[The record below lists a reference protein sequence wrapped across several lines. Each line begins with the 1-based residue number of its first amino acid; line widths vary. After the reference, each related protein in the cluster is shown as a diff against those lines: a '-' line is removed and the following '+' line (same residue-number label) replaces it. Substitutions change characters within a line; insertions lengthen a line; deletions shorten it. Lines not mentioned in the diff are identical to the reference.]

1 MDKTVYNSFAGGF
14 AGSLIRNEVIW
25 VQKICIRNNGPVK
38 NFEMEVE
45 KFNLLIGEQATGKST
60 IAKSVY
66 YFKTIK
72 TKITDYLTQV
82 YDSNSYHSV
91 SQEYI
96 WFDKAIK
103 SELKNIF
110 VKLFGYSWDLNP
122 GFYMKYDYA
131 EDVWIQVRLKYKDQ
145 NEQYISVSYST
156 KLLNSI
162 KKLQLEIREMYH
174 SNEGVIKTSLVL
186 TNEERKRNHEM
197 IARKVNEIFCDNK
210 ETYYIPAGRSLLTVM
225 SNNRAILNNAGN
237 LDLITE
243 MFMMLID
250 NVRNSFGNG
259 VRKAHLFYPV
269 EKRQFDVKNIVDF
282 IISLEK
288 GEYFYNGG
296 REFLKIEEDADHPIS
311 LNFASSGQQEILWLL
326 NFMYV
331 LMLRE
336 EDVFLI
342 IEEPE
347 AHIYPLLQKKVMEFI
362 VLFTN
367 MQDSGVLITTHS
379 PYILTAANNLYY
391 AGVLAEDG
399 QDKEVYKVL
408 NKNYIMKKGE
418 LSAYKLL
425 TNHMQEEQHYI
436 KLLDEDE
443 KEIEAGLIDDVS
455 SQINEL
461 YTALYGIELDKYSEL
476 IRN

>member
-1 MDKTVYNSFAGGF
+1 M
-14 AGSLIRNEVIW
+14 
-25 VQKICIRNNGPVK
+25 QKIYIRNNGPVK
-38 NFEMEVE
+38 NFEMEVK

-72 TKITDYLTQV
+72 TKIIDYLTQV
-82 YDSNSYHSV
+82 YDSNSYNSV
-91 SQEYI
+91 SQEKV

-110 VKLFGYSWDLNP
+110 IKLFGYSWDLNP
-122 GFYMKYDYA
+122 EFYMKYDYA
-131 EDVWIQVRLKYKDQ
+131 ESVWIQVKLKRGDRDK
-145 NEQYISVSYST
+145 QYISVTYSPE
-156 KLLNSI
+156 LLNSI
-162 KKLQLEIREMYH
+162 KKLQMEIREMYH
-174 SNEGVIKTSLVL
+174 SNEGIIKTSLVL

-197 IARKVNEIFCDNK
+197 IVHRVNEIFCDNK

-225 SNNRAILNNAGN
+225 SNNRAIMNNAGN

-250 NVRNSFGNG
+250 SVRNSFGNG

-269 EKRQFDVKNIVDF
+269 EKRQFDVKNIADF
-282 IISLEK
+282 IINIEK

-296 REFLKIEEDADHPIS
+296 REFLKIEEDVEHPVSI
-311 LNFASSGQQEILWLL
+311 NFASSGQQEILWLL

-347 AHIYPLLQKKVMEFI
+347 AHIYPLLQKRVMEFI
-362 VLFTN
+362 ALFTN
-367 MQDSGVLITTHS
+367 MQDSGVFITTHS
-379 PYILTAANNLYY
+379 PYILTVANNLYY

-399 QDKEVYKVL
+399 QVKEVYRVL
-408 NKNYIMKKGE
+408 NKNYIIKKGE

-425 TNHMQEEQHYI
+425 TNSVLKKQHYI
-436 KLLDEDE
+436 KLLDEEE
-443 KEIEAGLIDDVS
+443 KEIESNLIDDVS
-455 SQINEL
+455 LQVNEL
-461 YTALYGIELDKYSEL
+461 YTALYGIELDKEQG
-476 IRN
+476 

>member
-1 MDKTVYNSFAGGF
+1 M
-14 AGSLIRNEVIW
+14 
-25 VQKICIRNNGPVK
+25 QKIYIRNNGPVK
-38 NFEMEVE
+38 NFEMEVK

-72 TKITDYLTQV
+72 TKIIDYLTQV
-82 YDSNSYHSV
+82 YDSNSYNSV
-91 SQEYI
+91 SQEKV

-110 VKLFGYSWDLNP
+110 IKLFGYSWDLNP
-122 GFYMKYDYA
+122 EFYMKYDYA
-131 EDVWIQVRLKYKDQ
+131 ESVWIQVKLKRGDRDK
-145 NEQYISVSYST
+145 QYISVTYSPE
-156 KLLNSI
+156 LLNSI
-162 KKLQLEIREMYH
+162 KKLQMEIREMYH
-174 SNEGVIKTSLVL
+174 SNVL

-197 IARKVNEIFCDNK
+197 IVHRVNEIFCDNK

-225 SNNRAILNNAGN
+225 SNNRAIMNNAGN

-250 NVRNSFGNG
+250 SVRNSFGNG

-269 EKRQFDVKNIVDF
+269 EKRQFDVKNIADF
-282 IISLEK
+282 IINIEK

-296 REFLKIEEDADHPIS
+296 REFLKIEEDVEHPVAI
-311 LNFASSGQQEILWLL
+311 NFASSGQQEILWLL

-347 AHIYPLLQKKVMEFI
+347 AHIYPLLQKRVMEFI
-362 VLFTN
+362 ALFTN
-367 MQDSGVLITTHS
+367 MQDSGVFITTHS
-379 PYILTAANNLYY
+379 PYILTVANNLYY

-399 QDKEVYKVL
+399 QVKEVYRVL
-408 NKNYIMKKGE
+408 NKNYIIKKGE

-425 TNHMQEEQHYI
+425 TNSVLKKQHYI
-436 KLLDEDE
+436 KLLDEEE
-443 KEIEAGLIDDVS
+443 KEIESNLIDDVS
-455 SQINEL
+455 LQVNEL
-461 YTALYGIELDKYSEL
+461 YTALYGIELDKEQG
-476 IRN
+476 

>member
-1 MDKTVYNSFAGGF
+1 M
-14 AGSLIRNEVIW
+14 
-25 VQKICIRNNGPVK
+25 QKISIRNNGPVK

-72 TKITDYLTQV
+72 TKIIDYLTQV
-82 YDSNSYHSV
+82 HDSNSYNSV
-91 SQEYI
+91 SQENI
-96 WFDKAIK
+96 WFDRAIK

-110 VKLFGYSWDLNP
+110 IKLFGYSWDLNP
-122 GFYMKYDYA
+122 EFYMKYDYA
-131 EDVWIQVRLKYKDQ
+131 ADVWIQVKLKKGDK
-145 NEQYISVSYST
+145 NKQYISVTYSPE
-156 KLLNSI
+156 LLNSI
-162 KKLQLEIREMYH
+162 KKLQIEIREMYH
-174 SNEGVIKTSLVL
+174 NNEGVIKTSLVL

-197 IARKVNEIFCDNK
+197 IVHRVNEIFRDNK

-225 SNNRAILNNAGN
+225 SNNRAIMNNAGN

-250 NVRNSFGNG
+250 SVRNSFGNG
-259 VRKAHLFYPV
+259 VRKAHLLYPV
-269 EKRQFDVKNIVDF
+269 EKRQFDVKNITDF
-282 IISLEK
+282 IVNIEK

-296 REFLKIEEDADHPIS
+296 REFLKIEEDDGHPVAI
-311 LNFASSGQQEILWLL
+311 NFASSGQQEILWLL

-336 EDVFLI
+336 ENVFLI

-347 AHIYPLLQKKVMEFI
+347 AHIYPLLQKKIMEFI
-362 VLFTN
+362 ALFTN

-379 PYILTAANNLYY
+379 PYILTVANNLYY

-399 QDKEVYKVL
+399 QAKEIYKVL
-408 NKNYIMKKGE
+408 NKNYIIEKGK
-418 LSAYKLL
+418 LTAYKLL
-425 TNHMQEEQHYI
+425 AGSGTGEQKYI
-436 KLLDEDE
+436 KLLNEDG
-443 KEIEAGLIDDVS
+443 KEIESNLIDDVS
-455 SQINEL
+455 LQVNEL
-461 YTALYGIELDKYSEL
+461 YTTLYDIELDME
-476 IRN
+476 